1 MGRQELIQG
10 AFRGKVGRLCG
21 EKWKGLHTIKMNAAP
36 TNPNS
41 AAQQRERAHF
51 GDFNKIICPN
61 LEYLREN
68 LKLDYKRMSLH
79 NKLISMNAAFMQSG
93 NVGDM
98 VLTPK
103 NSLGLGTIVGN
114 PSREEGELFD
124 IGTTNNQVF
133 QRLKREGWEVR
144 GWAYCNDDYE
154 PNVMQWARSYTP
166 NSSGVYI
173 RCTLCDAQWYYCIFW
188 WQRKVDGKMQYT
200 SMLAWDNGL
209 RP

>member
-41 AAQQRERAHF
+41 AAQQRERKHF

-93 NVGDM
+93 DVGDM

-103 NSLGLGTIVGN
+103 NSLGLGKLAYK
-114 PSREEGELFD
+114 PSKEESMFYPL
-124 IGTTNNQVF
+124 TCTNQ
-133 QRLKREGWEVR
+133 QALLRLKNDGWEVR
-144 GWAYCNDDYE
+144 GWAFCSD
-154 PNVMQWARSYTP
+154 QYTP
-166 NSSGVYI
+166 NFTAWAINFSNIGGEVWVA
-173 RCTLCDAQWYYCIFW
+173 TTPVDAQTYYGLFW
-188 WQRKVDGKMQYT
+188 WQKKVDGKMQYT
-200 SMLAWDNGL
+200 SVLAWDNGL